1 MPEENRQEEE
11 RKKLENILKIPDL
24 ALQAPKVVD
33 WILALPSERVV
44 GIFSDLI
51 QDSIAGIETARAV
64 LSPRLMTMAIFERLP
79 ANKRQSLFSQ
89 AVALGLPLVA
99 ALFSDLPPD
108 MEEPPLSAFRIV
120 DVRPSGDTL
129 TRERDPITLGERRSL
144 AKSNDLKI
152 LEKML
157 FDPDPRVIENLLN
170 NPHLLEEHVLR
181 LAARRPHRSEILRT
195 LGTHPHWGRN
205 LKIRIAL
212 IKNPYTPPIL
222 SVLGLMT
229 LSIQDIKD
237 ISWEGK
243 LHDLPRDVAQE
254 IIKKR
259 KALTPAG

>member
-1 MPEENRQEEE
+1 MAESVRYELE
-11 RKKLENILKIPDL
+11 RKKLLNILKIPDL
-24 ALQAPKVVD
+24 ALQAPKVVE
-33 WILALPSERVV
+33 WMLALSSEVV
-44 GIFSDLI
+44 VAVFSDLI
-51 QDSIAGIETARAV
+51 QDSIAGIETARAI
-64 LSPRLMTMAIFERLP
+64 LGPRLMTMAIFERLP
-79 ANKRQSLFSQ
+79 SNKRQSLFSQ

-108 MEEPPLSAFRIV
+108 IEEPPLSAFRIV
-120 DVRPSGDTL
+120 DVRPSGEAL

-144 AKSNDLKI
+144 AKSKDLKV

-157 FDPDPRVIENLLN
+157 FDPDPLVVENLLN
-170 NPHLLEEHVLR
+170 NPHLSEEHVLR

-195 LGTHPHWGRN
+195 LGTHPHWGKH

-222 SVLGLMT
+222 SVLGLLT
-229 LSIQDIKD
+229 LSIQDIID

>member
-1 MPEENRQEEE
+1 MREETQNGEAR
-11 RKKLENILKIPDL
+11 RKLETILKIPDL
-24 ALQAPKVVD
+24 ALQAPKVVE
-33 WILALPSERVV
+33 WISAHSSETVV
-44 GIFSDLI
+44 LVFSGLI
-51 QDSIAGIETARAV
+51 DDSISGEETARGI
-64 LSPRLMTMAIFERLP
+64 LGPRLMTMAIFERLP
-79 ANKRQSLFSQ
+79 AIKRQSLFSQ
-89 AVALGLPLVA
+89 AVALGMPLVA

-108 MEEPPLSAFRIV
+108 VEEPPLSAFRII
-120 DVRPSGDTL
+120 DVRPSGETL

-157 FDPDPRVIENLLN
+157 FDPDPLVVENLLN

-195 LGTHPHWGRN
+195 IGTHPHWSKN

-212 IKNPYTPPIL
+212 IKNPFTPPIL

-229 LSIQDIKD
+229 LSIQDLKN

-243 LHDLPRDVAQE
+243 IHDLPRDVAQE
-254 IIKKR
+254 IVKKR
-259 KALTPAG
+259 KALSPTS